1 MVGRNPA
8 RYLAPVVLAAAAV
21 GVYLIV
27 TNHVGSDSV
36 TRTATQL
43 HAAGPGSHGQSSG
56 ATFYTVKPGDNLTA
70 IAAKT
75 GTPIGTL
82 EQLNPSINPDALQ
95 TGQRIRLR
103 R

>member
-8 RYLAPVVLAAAAV
+8 RYLAPIVLAATAV

-27 TNHVGSDSV
+27 TQHVGSDSV

-43 HAAGPGSHGQSSG
+43 HGAGPHPHGQFSRV
-56 ATFYTVKPGDNLTA
+56 TFYTVKPGDNLTA
-70 IAAKT
+70 IASRT
-75 GTPIGTL
+75 GVPISTL
-82 EQLNPSINPDALQ
+82 EQLNPSLNPDALQ

-103 R
+103 Q